1 MKKKTFLLLTLLS
14 VFCGASAKFY
24 MTNCGEG
31 FYAPSRNFFE
41 TFGDWYDYLAEME
54 EELCGDN
61 MPITIPEDGE
71 VVIFN

>member
-1 MKKKTFLLLTLLS
+1 
-14 VFCGASAKFY
+14 